1 LKDKHWDQKKLLIVF
16 FLSTYIKYFECENES
31 KHKTE
36 SKPYDRLGKNVS
48 NIAIEK
54 YKEY

>member
-1 LKDKHWDQKKLLIVF
+1 LKDKLWDQKKLLIIF

-36 SKPYDRLGKNVS
+36 SKLYDRLGKNVS